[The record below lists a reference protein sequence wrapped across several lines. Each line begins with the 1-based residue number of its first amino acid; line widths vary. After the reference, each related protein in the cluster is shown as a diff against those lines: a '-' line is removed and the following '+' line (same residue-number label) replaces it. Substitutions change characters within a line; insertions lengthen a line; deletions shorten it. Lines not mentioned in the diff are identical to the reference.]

1 MNLYLAHWQTRVRF
15 STTVTG
21 SWTRCRSF
29 CRIRNSFD
37 IESMRNDDGAPLTR
51 EQKQSPEEIFLFH
64 ISVVDKNE
72 IYKSL
77 CVIYQTACRVFCQ
90 SDLVYDTCIIH
101 KRSSPRSHLLRGKLG
116 GIWNPGTQFVWMNAG
131 DVCEPSTRLYRSIR
145 RNSSMIF
152 DTTSDKVTV
161 PACASLVSAVCG
173 DRFPSSHD
181 VLLQR
186 TLYSAFFCMKW
197 DRLCLKGNVLCIL
210 ALRLDCLVE
219 YSCQTRC
226 LHGYL
231 SGPFVDSGRSEH
243 ILASML
249 IHNEAPT

>member
-1 MNLYLAHWQTRVRF
+1 MTSNQCGMGRRNGWSAAHSRTKTIAR
-15 STTVTG
+15 
-21 SWTRCRSF
+21 RS
-29 CRIRNSFD
+29 
-37 IESMRNDDGAPLTR
+37 
-51 EQKQSPEEIFLFH
+51 FLFH

-72 IYKSL
+72 LYKPL
-77 CVIYQTACRVFCQ
+77 CVIYLTACRVFCQ
-90 SDLVYDTCIIH
+90 ADLVFDLYIIH

-116 GIWNPGTQFVWMNAG
+116 GFWNPGTQLERMNAG
-131 DVCEPSTRLYRSIR
+131 GVCEPSTRLCRSIR
-145 RNSSMIF
+145 RNSSLII